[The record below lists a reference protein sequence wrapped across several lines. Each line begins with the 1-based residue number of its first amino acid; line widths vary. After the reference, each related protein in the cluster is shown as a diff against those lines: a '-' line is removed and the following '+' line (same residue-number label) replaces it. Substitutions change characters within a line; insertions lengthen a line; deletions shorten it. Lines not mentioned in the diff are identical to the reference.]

1 MRGARLRELSA
12 TGGALV
18 VHLGLLASAL
28 IAPPPRSDA
37 PGPPAERE
45 IALEIEP
52 TPPAP
57 PPVAEVPP
65 PAEQDPDEDEPE
77 PAAAPAPVARAPAA
91 APAPP
96 EAAPEAQPAAEAAPE
111 PAPAAAAAPAA
122 PPAAPEPVQPP
133 AAPPAPLAAAT
144 PPPAPAPAAEAAPAP
159 VAEAPAT
166 TPGAPGAPPGATP
179 APGDPGE
186 YGGPPGP
193 DVVAVPGVG
202 AAPVWTVP
210 GAVTG
215 QRSRPA
221 PTTPGAARPVDADV
235 ASKVL
240 EGTLDKRDKEL
251 GLDVPAA
258 GIVAGEIGAAART
271 AEIAD
276 EARATFEVDVAASGK
291 IENVKVVSFSAGNDA
306 TWQRVAREAAS
317 SLAARGLNTNGE
329 AAKVVVK
336 VESKKLY
343 PAGTKDKVDV
353 QPVCANEV
361 IEQMARSM
369 AELAKG
375 DGRGVVDP
383 GGPTPIEDREATLDP
398 RKRFCIPIGIGG
410 RGDASNIGA
419 HKQTVVRSTFEVKRK
434 GQRDLPSDE
443 VKPVEDR
450 VRWLPARDSRVE
462 KPKPPKKKKK
472 KKKPGER

>member
-1 MRGARLRELSA
+1 M
-12 TGGALV
+12 
-18 VHLGLLASAL
+18 
-28 IAPPPRSDA
+28 
-37 PGPPAERE
+37 
-45 IALEIEP
+45 
-52 TPPAP
+52 
-57 PPVAEVPP
+57 
-65 PAEQDPDEDEPE
+65 
-77 PAAAPAPVARAPAA
+77 
-91 APAPP
+91 
-96 EAAPEAQPAAEAAPE
+96 
-111 PAPAAAAAPAA
+111 
-122 PPAAPEPVQPP
+122 
-133 AAPPAPLAAAT
+133 
-144 PPPAPAPAAEAAPAP
+144 
-159 VAEAPAT
+159 
-166 TPGAPGAPPGATP
+166 
-179 APGDPGE
+179 
-186 YGGPPGP
+186 
-193 DVVAVPGVG
+193 
-202 AAPVWTVP
+202 
-210 GAVTG
+210 
-215 QRSRPA
+215 
-221 PTTPGAARPVDADV
+221 

-258 GIVAGEIGAAART
+258 GVVAGVIGAAART

-291 IENVKVVSFSAGNDA
+291 IDSVKVVSFSAGSDA

-361 IEQMARSM
+361 IEQLARSM

-383 GGPTPIEDREATLDP
+383 GGAPPIEDREATLDP